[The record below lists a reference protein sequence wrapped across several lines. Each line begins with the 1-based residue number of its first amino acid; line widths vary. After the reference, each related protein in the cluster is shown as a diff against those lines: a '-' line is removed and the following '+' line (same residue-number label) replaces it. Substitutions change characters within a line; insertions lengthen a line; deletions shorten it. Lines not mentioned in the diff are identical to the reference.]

1 MVFSSLSFI
10 FLFLPIFLI
19 LDKIIQ
25 SLGLGKYLSLSRNY
39 LLIFASLL
47 FYIWGEDKGVFLLIA
62 LAVCNLIFGKTL
74 IYVKDKALH
83 KTASFVLFLG
93 VFANLAVLIYY
104 KYLFWIVSQLAEIPL
119 FSNLSVKDRLL
130 PLGISFFTF
139 HAISYLVD
147 IYKNIAPKHKSSD
160 FFAYYFMFPHLVA
173 GPIVRFKDVC
183 HDLQNRQ
190 RDFNLFAYGAFRFI
204 LGVNKKVLI
213 ANSAAPIADLAFV
226 ADPSLLGSP
235 FAWLGILA
243 YTVQIYFDFSGYS
256 DMAIGLAA
264 MMGIKFK
271 ENFNSPYKADCI
283 KDFWRR
289 WHISLSTWL
298 RDYLYIPL
306 GGNRCS
312 TIFNY
317 RNLVVVFII
326 CGLWHGAAYT
336 FLVWGTFHGLLLI
349 FERTALGKFLDRMPK
364 FIKHVYLFLMITIAW
379 VFFRAENI
387 NSAFAYIFE
396 MFSFKINNELFEYV
410 GNLNILLVFIGLIIA
425 FFGKNYGFIST
436 KTSVEIP
443 SLSKKILATNLVLF
457 LISIAYLYSS
467 TSNPFIYFN
476 F

>member
-1 MVFSSLSFI
+1 M
-10 FLFLPIFLI
+10 
-19 LDKIIQ
+19 II
-25 SLGLGKYLSLSRNY
+25 
-39 LLIFASLL
+39 
-47 FYIWGEDKGVFLLIA
+47 
-62 LAVCNLIFGKTL
+62 
-74 IYVKDKALH
+74 
-83 KTASFVLFLG
+83 
-93 VFANLAVLIYY
+93 
-104 KYLFWIVSQLAEIPL
+104 
-119 FSNLSVKDRLL
+119 
-130 PLGISFFTF
+130 
-139 HAISYLVD
+139 
-147 IYKNIAPKHKSSD
+147 
-160 FFAYYFMFPHLVA
+160 
-173 GPIVRFKDVC
+173 
-183 HDLQNRQ
+183 QNRQ

-349 FERTALGKFLDRMPK
+349 FERTALGKFLERMPK

-396 MFSFKINNELFEYV
+396 MFSFKISNELFEYV